1 MDELDLVRTSAEHMK
16 RNALDAFLAVTETWE
31 DRPERASR
39 DVLRVSWVTAMA
51 AFLGGLLTLYITS
64 RLRHSDLREFFWIH
78 PIGRLEHALI
88 VGYHAVAIVFV
99 VLGIVGLAI
108 AFVMTTSATG
118 ASTRYAVAGEA
129 LLVGSAA
136 VGEAFILFFF
146 VLQLILWIV
155 VIGLVMVAAFTLLAS
170 LASG

>member
-1 MDELDLVRTSAEHMK
+1 MDALDLPRISAERAK
-16 RNALDAFLAVTETWE
+16 RDALDAFLAVSETWE

-39 DVLRVSWVTAMA
+39 DVLRVSWVTATA
-51 AFLGGLLTLYITS
+51 AFFGGLLTLYITS
-64 RLRHSDLREFFWIH
+64 RLRHSDLRGFFWIH
-78 PIGRLEHALI
+78 PLARFEHTLI
-88 VGYHAVAIVFV
+88 VGYHAVAIALV
-99 VLGIVGLAI
+99 VLGVVGLAI

-136 VGEAFILFFF
+136 VGEAFVLFFF

-155 VIGLVMVAAFTLLAS
+155 VIGLVVAAAFAFLAS